1 MTYLAEKAQD
11 YYVCVE
17 YGNNGHPH
25 IEAFASFKSVQ
36 RQDKMKD
43 KIIKL
48 YNITDRIEKK
58 NISVTF
64 NSVDPDPKYGYGYA
78 CKEDPS
84 VYATTLSSEKLEEA
98 KEYYERRKDE
108 VKKILSEMRKE
119 RVHINIDMVL
129 ERFVEY
135 LLELQIKKVYTW
147 QRDGG
152 YNQYDDLFK
161 EFYMGMD
168 FTLPYTQFNKVKGE
182 TVLVW
187 INLEIAKRLHQK
199 GLVS

>member
-1 MTYLAEKAQD
+1 MRGQGLNPHIVISTRDLQDYTILMTYLAEKAQD

-84 VYATTLSSEKLEEA
+84 VLSL
-98 KEYYERRKDE
+98 
-108 VKKILSEMRKE
+108 I
-119 RVHINIDMVL
+119 HI
-129 ERFVEY
+129 
-135 LLELQIKKVYTW
+135 
-147 QRDGG
+147 
-152 YNQYDDLFK
+152 
-161 EFYMGMD
+161 
-168 FTLPYTQFNKVKGE
+168 
-182 TVLVW
+182 
-187 INLEIAKRLHQK
+187 
-199 GLVS
+199 